1 MLEVVVWYCCEMRC
15 MVFALVSTLVACLK
29 RRGIMMDIELIQPTA
44 KTIEEKEIMPSMDI
58 VSETDLEEVRN
69 AVDNAN
75 REVTTRFDFRGVEAS
90 FEWKKPNVTLKA
102 EGDFQ
107 LKQMC
112 DMLRS
117 QLTKRNVDAKAMA
130 VGDASAT
137 GKNWSQQ
144 VTFKE
149 GIEQD
154 VAKQVVKLI
163 KGEKLKVQAAI
174 QGEQVRVTG
183 KKRDDLQAVMQL
195 VRSAELEQSFQFTN
209 FKD

>member
-1 MLEVVVWYCCEMRC
+1 
-15 MVFALVSTLVACLK
+15 
-29 RRGIMMDIELIQPTA
+29 
-44 KTIEEKEIMPSMDI
+44 MPSMDI
-58 VSETDLEEVRN
+58 VSEINLEEVRN
-69 AVDNAN
+69 AIENAN
-75 REVTTRFDFRGVEAS
+75 RELSTRFDFRGVEAS
-90 FEWKKPNVTLKA
+90 FEWKKPIVTVKA

-107 LKQMC
+107 LKQLC

-117 QLTKRNVDAKAMA
+117 QLTKRQVDAKAMT

-154 VAKQVVKLI
+154 VAKKLVKLI
-163 KGEKLKVQAAI
+163 KAEKFKVQVAI

-183 KKRDDLQAVMQL
+183 KKRDELQTVMAM
-195 VRSAELEQSFQFTN
+195 VRKADLEQSFQFTN